1 MVIKMIVY
9 DPFWETL
16 KKRGES
22 TYTLIHKY
30 GISSATIDRI
40 RNGKGITTQKVND
53 LCLILH
59 CRVED
64 ILEYRENPNETN
76 QFLIRSNPNEKGL

>member
-1 MVIKMIVY
+1 MIIY

-16 KKRGES
+16 KNSNES
-22 TYTLIHKY
+22 TYTLINKH

-40 RNGKGITTQKVND
+40 RKGNGITTQKLDD
-53 LCLILH
+53 LCKILH

-64 ILEYRENPNETN
+64 IIKYVDE
-76 QFLIRSNPNEKGL
+76 

>member
-1 MVIKMIVY
+1 MIKY

-16 KKRGES
+16 KNRGES
-22 TYTLIHKY
+22 TYSLINKH

-40 RNGKGITTQKVND
+40 RKEQGITTQKIDD
-53 LCLILH
+53 LCEILD

-64 ILEYRENPNETN
+64 I
-76 QFLIRSNPNEKGL
+76 IRYEKKK

>member
-1 MVIKMIVY
+1 MIYVIIY

-16 KKRGES
+16 KNSNES
-22 TYTLIHKY
+22 TYTLINKH

-40 RNGKGITTQKVND
+40 RKGNGITTQKLDD
-53 LCLILH
+53 LCKILH

-64 ILEYRENPNETN
+64 IIEYVDD
-76 QFLIRSNPNEKGL
+76 